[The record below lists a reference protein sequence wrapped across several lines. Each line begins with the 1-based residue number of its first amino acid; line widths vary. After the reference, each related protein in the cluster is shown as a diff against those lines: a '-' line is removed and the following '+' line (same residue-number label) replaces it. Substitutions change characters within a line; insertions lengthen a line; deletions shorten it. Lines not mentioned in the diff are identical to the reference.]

1 MTQILV
7 TVNEDV
13 TTKNIRKA
21 IELLKGVVSTKVFK
35 AKSGNDV
42 KTLKQQTYVKD
53 SLERAFGELN
63 QAGNDGTKLQT
74 ADDFIKELKSE
85 VTV

>member
-35 AKSGNDV
+35 AKSGNDM
-42 KTLKQQTYVKD
+42 KTLKQQAYVKD

-63 QAGNDGTKLQT
+63 QASSDGTKL
-74 ADDFIKELKSE
+74 
-85 VTV
+85 